1 MKARFH
7 HCGVVTDEKH
17 PCEVYIEAT
26 KVWITDPEVHPY
38 RIEYLRFEPD
48 SLVQPPIRNR
58 PHFAYRV
65 EDIEAALR
73 GQKVILPPF
82 RPAEGVRDPFPF
94 MKGLRVA
101 FIERDGAVI
110 EYMQWD

>member
-1 MKARFH
+1 MAAQFH
-7 HCGVVTDEKH
+7 HCGVICDT
-17 PCEVYIEAT
+17 PQPGEVYIEAT
-26 KVWITDPEVHPY
+26 KVWITDPERSPY
-38 RIEYLRFEPD
+38 RIETLRFEPD
-48 SLVQPPIRNR
+48 SPVGPPIRNR

-65 EDIEAALR
+65 ESIEEALR

-82 RPAEGVRDPFPF
+82 RPAEGVARPFPF

-110 EYMQWD
+110 EFMQWD